1 MKKILATFLA
11 LVMVLSSL
19 CLPAVAD
26 SANTSA
32 ITLEPSDFTTADT
45 GDHDENG
52 NTTELLVT
60 AKVTKAMNE
69 AVAAGTAAGAYKM
82 PEFVLT
88 DDVVIE
94 VTEANKTTVFPL
106 IPVEFQGVL
115 DGDNHTISFTY
126 AEGVVADLSAN
137 HKGVLFNK
145 IGGWDKTFDSTRET
159 IPAEVKNLTI
169 DGAKFTSS
177 GDLGAQHGVI
187 ASGTTATVK
196 ITNVDII
203 NTEISKTA
211 SINRNIGGYIGNV
224 ANSVTFTNCT
234 FGGTIAVVED
244 NTFAA
249 AVGGFIGRSNGA
261 GTASFTGCTVLAGS
275 ELSGYTYAGGFV
287 GQVTTAS
294 GTVKFTGANV
304 MNATVSAN
312 ENAGG
317 VIGAISKARTGDTAV
332 QITDMLVTGSV
343 TATNDKSGHAGGVI
357 GFLNSAYTAA
367 TTHGKKDIS
376 IEGVTVTGDVTSPY
390 RAGGILGDST
400 TAYTTVL
407 ISNCVNTGD
416 VEATTNAAGGIVGG
430 HGTGANNTFTIQG
443 CVNTG
448 DVTSGAYRAAGIA
461 AHIGGT
467 PNTVAISDCV
477 NFGKIACTVQEATA
491 ATQNAATINCFITA
505 GTVTNC
511 LNFGTRSG
519 WKAVIE
525 DETTTYVADTDSLMS
540 THGTVENCVDHAAT
554 AGVTGELLA
563 LTEGGKAQMRYSN
576 DVTDAGIRFMVDTN
590 STWLTAFETAG
601 FNYTL
606 GSLMATKETVDA
618 AGMLTKEALTLTG
631 KKYSDVNTGAVVKNN
646 QYAVA
651 INNIGQTN
659 YATEF
664 QCAGYITLTKGDLT
678 FTIYTEAS
686 EARSV
691 AYIADAILDANT
703 ETDAITKY
711 GDTLRIFQAAL
722 ATE

>member
-1 MKKILATFLA
+1 MKKLFATFLA

-26 SANTSA
+26 TADTTA
-32 ITLEPSDFTTADT
+32 ITLVQSDFTTADT
-45 GDHDENG
+45 SDYDGDG
-52 NTTELLVT
+52 NTTEMLVT
-60 AKVTKAMNE
+60 AKVEKGMTDATTDI
-69 AVAAGTAAGAYKM
+69 TAAGAYKM
-82 PEFVLT
+82 PEFVLGGN
-88 DDVVIE
+88 IE
-94 VTEANKTTVFPL
+94 IAVTAANKATVFPL

-177 GDLGAQHGVI
+177 GKDGAQHGVI

-196 ITNVDII
+196 ITDVDII

-234 FGGTIAVVED
+234 FGGTIAVATG
-244 NTFAA
+244 NTYQA
-249 AVGGFIGRSNGA
+249 AVGGFIGRSKGA

-287 GQVTTAS
+287 GHVTTAS

-312 ENAGG
+312 GNAGG
-317 VIGAISKARTGDTAV
+317 VIGAISKARTGATAV
-332 QITDMLVTGSV
+332 QITDTMLVTGSV
-343 TATNDKSGHAGGVI
+343 TATNESGHAGGVI

-367 TTHGKKDIS
+367 TTHGEKDIS

-416 VEATTNAAGGIVGG
+416 VKATTNAAGGIVGG
-430 HGTGANNTFTIQG
+430 HGTGVNNTFTIQG

-467 PNTVAISDCV
+467 PNTVDISDCV

-491 ATQNAATINCFITA
+491 VTQNAATINCFITA

-525 DETTTYVADTDSLMS
+525 GEATTFVADTDSLMS

-590 STWLTAFETAG
+590 STWLTAFKTAG
-601 FNYTL
+601 FTYTL
-606 GSLMATKETVDA
+606 GSLMATKETVAA
-618 AGMLTKEALTLTG
+618 AGALTKEALDLSG
-631 KKYSDVNTGAVVKNN
+631 KKYSDANTGAVVKDN

-651 INNIGQTN
+651 INKIGADY

-703 ETDAITKY
+703 ETAAIEKY
-711 GDTLRIFQAAL
+711 RTTLEIFAAAL
-722 ATE
+722 SE